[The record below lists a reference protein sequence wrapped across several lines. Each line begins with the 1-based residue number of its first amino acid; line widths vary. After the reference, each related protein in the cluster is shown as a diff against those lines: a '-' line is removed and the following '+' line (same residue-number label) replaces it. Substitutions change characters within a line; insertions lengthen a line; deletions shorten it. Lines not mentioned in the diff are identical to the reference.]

1 MLRSNLFNK
10 ISLGKL
16 RSYFVWLYQS
26 NTEIGF
32 QVKNNALIDGVKYN
46 LAKDND

>member
-16 RSYFVWLYQS
+16 RTYSVWLYQS
-26 NTEIGF
+26 NTEIVF